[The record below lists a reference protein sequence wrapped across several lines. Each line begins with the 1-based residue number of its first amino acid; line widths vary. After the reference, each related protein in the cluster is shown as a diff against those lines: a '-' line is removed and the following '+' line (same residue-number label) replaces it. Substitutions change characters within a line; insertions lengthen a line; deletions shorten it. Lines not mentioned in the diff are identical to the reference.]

1 VRVTLFDGK
10 AHSVDSSDM
19 AFQTAGALALKAAAT
34 EQTVS
39 LLEPVDRVRVEVAD
53 EYLGAVLG
61 DLQTRR
67 VRVNGT
73 ESAGDGRTAILADV
87 PQSEMIRYAVDLRS
101 VSHGTGM
108 FSREPGGYEA
118 IPAHLVKGY
127 LSS

>member
-1 VRVTLFDGK
+1 
-10 AHSVDSSDM
+10 M
-19 AFQTAGALALKAAAT
+19 AFQMAGALALKAAASA
-34 EQTVS
+34 QTVS

-73 ESAGDGRTAILADV
+73 ESAGDGRTAILAEV

-101 VSHGTGM
+101 VSHGTGT
-108 FSREPGGYEA
+108 FGREAGGYEA
-118 IPAHLVKGY
+118 VPAHLVKGY
-127 LSS
+127 LSG